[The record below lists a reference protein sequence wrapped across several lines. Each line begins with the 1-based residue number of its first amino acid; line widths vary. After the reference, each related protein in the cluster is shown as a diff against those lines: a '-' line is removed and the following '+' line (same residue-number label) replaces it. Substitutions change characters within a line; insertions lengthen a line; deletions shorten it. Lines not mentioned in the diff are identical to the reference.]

1 MIIFID
7 LTTNKIEI
15 DGCEDPELDVQKTL
29 RKIAKNIDKYE
40 VEQIS
45 IKKEMEKMIN
55 KIISNRIVIKG
66 FNDDVK
72 PRETKDK

>member
-15 DGCEDPELDVQKTL
+15 DGCEDPELDLQKTL

-40 VEQIS
+40 VEQVS

>member
-40 VEQIS
+40 VEQVS

>member
-7 LTTNKIEI
+7 LLTNKIEI
-15 DGCEDPELDVQKTL
+15 DGCEDPELDLQKTL

-40 VEQIS
+40 VEQVS

>member
-7 LTTNKIEI
+7 LFTNKIEI

-40 VEQIS
+40 IEEVN
-45 IKKEMEKMIN
+45 IKKEMEKIIK
-55 KIISNRIVIKG
+55 KIVADRIVIKN